1 MPLDKYGNNKAVING
16 LTNSIINNTLSHAY
30 IIEAEES
37 RDRIGFTKEYAKA
50 VLCQERRGAGCDKC
64 ITCRK
69 IDHDNHED
77 VFFLEQS
84 NKTGYSVSDIKELS
98 EKLMLLPTTG
108 ERNIAVIDDADRI
121 STVGQNKLLKLLE
134 EPYPGTIIL
143 LLTANREN
151 LLETVKSRCVSINL
165 GIDSETTKRQKEKA
179 LELVNVIDKKE
190 YYHVFREYIS
200 KYVKTYDDAIALLN
214 ELEKI
219 YRDRLVEDTDEESHA
234 HNIMLIE
241 DTRTDIIR
249 GMNRNS
255 ALKKMYL
262 KLGGK

>member
-1 MPLDKYGNNKAVING
+1 MPLEKFGNNKAAING
-16 LTNSIINNTLSHAY
+16 LTNSIINNKLNHAY

-37 RDRIGFTKEYAKA
+37 RDRIRFAKEFAKA
-50 VLCQERRGAGCDKC
+50 VLCQEKRGLGCDKC

-69 IDHDNHED
+69 INHDNHED
-77 VFFLEQS
+77 IFYLEQS
-84 NKTGYSVSDIKELS
+84 NKTGYSVSDIRELS

-108 ERNIAVIDDADRI
+108 DRNIAVIDDADRI
-121 STVGQNKLLKLLE
+121 NTFGQNKLLKLLE
-134 EPYPGTIIL
+134 EPHPGTIIL

-151 LLETVKSRCVSINL
+151 LLETVKSRCVSMNL
-165 GIDSETTKRQKEKA
+165 GIDGESTKRQKEKA
-179 LELVNVIDKKE
+179 LEVINIIDKKE
-190 YYHVFREYIS
+190 YYHIFREYIS

-219 YRDRLVEDTDEESHA
+219 YRDRLVEDTEEASHIL
-234 HNIMLIE
+234 NIILIE
-241 DTRTDIIR
+241 DTRTDIIK

-255 ALKKMYL
+255 AIKKMYL